1 MDVLISGAGIAGPTL
16 AWWLRRDGHRVTLV
30 EKAPELRSG
39 GYIVDFWGKGYELA
53 GRMGL
58 LPRLEQV
65 GYHVKEVRFVA
76 SDGQRRGGFST
87 EVFDRAT
94 HGRFVSL
101 PRSELSRAIFEAIE
115 GQIEAIFGDEI
126 VALEREPGRV
136 AVRFASGHRRAFDL
150 LVGAEGVH
158 SPTREMLFG
167 PEARFERFL
176 GYNFAAYT
184 LQGYPRRDP
193 DTYVMYGEPGRQ
205 AARFTLTGAASLVLL
220 IWRDPAGTAIPHD
233 EAVQK
238 GLIRER
244 FAGAGWEVPAL
255 LEGLA
260 DARDL
265 YIDRVSQI
273 RLDRWHE
280 GNVALLGDAAF
291 APSFLAGQ
299 GSALAMIGGYV
310 LAGELKRAGGDVPAA
325 LTAYQQRLFAFMRAK
340 QDAAIGLAPSFVP
353 KSRFGLEVRAIASRL
368 LGIGWF
374 ADLVIGRSVRDRID
388 LPDYG

>member
-76 SDGQRRGGFST
+76 GDGQRRGGFST

-184 LQGYPRRDP
+184 LQGYPRRDL
-193 DTYVMYGEPGRQ
+193 DTYVM
-205 AARFTLTGAASLVLL
+205 
-220 IWRDPAGTAIPHD
+220 
-233 EAVQK
+233 
-238 GLIRER
+238 
-244 FAGAGWEVPAL
+244 
-255 LEGLA
+255 
-260 DARDL
+260 
-265 YIDRVSQI
+265 
-273 RLDRWHE
+273 
-280 GNVALLGDAAF
+280 
-291 APSFLAGQ
+291 
-299 GSALAMIGGYV
+299 
-310 LAGELKRAGGDVPAA
+310 
-325 LTAYQQRLFAFMRAK
+325 
-340 QDAAIGLAPSFVP
+340 
-353 KSRFGLEVRAIASRL
+353 
-368 LGIGWF
+368 
-374 ADLVIGRSVRDRID
+374 
-388 LPDYG
+388 

>member
-1 MDVLISGAGIAGPTL
+1 MDVLVSGAGIAGPTL
-16 AWWLRRDGHRVTLV
+16 AWWLLRDGHRVTLV
-30 EKAPELRSG
+30 EKAPGLRRG
-39 GYIVDFWGKGYELA
+39 GYIIDFWGKGYDLA

-65 GYHVKEVRFVA
+65 GYHVKEVRFVGD
-76 SDGQRRGGFST
+76 DGTRRGGFST

-94 HGRFVSL
+94 YGRFVSL
-101 PRSELSRAIFEAIE
+101 PRSELSRAIFEAVE
-115 GQIEAIFGDEI
+115 GQIEALFGDEI
-126 VALEREPGRV
+126 VSLEREPGR
-136 AVRFASGHRRAFDL
+136 ASVRFASGRQQAFDL
-150 LVGAEGVH
+150 VVGAEGIH

-167 PEARFERFL
+167 PEERFERFL

-184 LQGYPRRDP
+184 IQGYPHRDP

-205 AARFTLTGAASLVLL
+205 VARFTLNGDASLVLL
-220 IWRDPAGTAIPHD
+220 IWRDPQGAAVPHR
-233 EAVQK
+233 EAAQK
-238 GLIRER
+238 ELIRER
-244 FAGAGWEVPAL
+244 FAGAGWEAPAL

-260 DARDL
+260 GARDL
-265 YIDRVSQI
+265 YLDRVSQI

-299 GSALAMIGGYV
+299 GSALAMIGAYV
-310 LAGELKRAGGDVPAA
+310 LAGELKRAGGEVPAA
-325 LTAYQQRLFAFMRAK
+325 LAAYQQRLFAFMRSK

-353 KSRFGLEVRAIASRL
+353 KSHLGLWVRAIATKL

-374 ADLVIGRSVRDRID
+374 ADLLIGRSLRDRIE

>member
-16 AWWLRRDGHRVTLV
+16 AWWLLRDGHRVTLV
-30 EKAPELRSG
+30 EKAPALRSG
-39 GYIVDFWGKGYELA
+39 GYIIDFWGKGYDLA

-58 LPRLEQV
+58 LPQVEQA
-65 GYHVKEVRFVA
+65 GYHVKEVRFVGRE
-76 SDGQRRGGFST
+76 GQRRGGFTT

-94 HGRFVSL
+94 YGRFVSL

-115 GQIEAIFGDEI
+115 GRVEAIFGDEI
-126 VALEREPGRV
+126 VGLEREPGRTT
-136 AVRFASGHRRAFDL
+136 VRFAGGSQRAFDL
-150 LVGAEGVH
+150 VVGAEGIH

-167 PEARFERFL
+167 PEERFERFL

-193 DTYVMYGEPGRQ
+193 DVYVMYGEPGRQ
-205 AARFTLTGAASLVLL
+205 AARFTLKDDASLVLL
-220 IWRDPAGTAIPHD
+220 IWRDAQGAAIPHD
-233 EAVQK
+233 EAGQK
-238 GLIRER
+238 AFIRER

-260 DARDL
+260 HASDL
-265 YIDRVSQI
+265 YLDRVSQI
-273 RLDRWHE
+273 RLERWHE

-299 GSALAMIGGYV
+299 GSALAMIGAYV
-310 LAGELKRAGGDVPAA
+310 LAGELKRAEGDVPAA
-325 LTAYQQRLFAFMRAK
+325 LAAYQQRLFAFMRSK

-353 KSRFGLEVRAIASRL
+353 KSQFGLRVRDVASKL

-374 ADLVIGRSVRDRID
+374 ADLVIGRSVRDQID